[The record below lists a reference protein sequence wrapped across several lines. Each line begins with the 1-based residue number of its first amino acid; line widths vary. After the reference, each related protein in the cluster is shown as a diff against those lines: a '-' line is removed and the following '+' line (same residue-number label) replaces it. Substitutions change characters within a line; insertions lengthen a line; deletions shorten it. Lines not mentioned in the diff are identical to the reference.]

1 VSFKVL
7 VSDQEIRK
15 GHFDARDRLYGME
28 LGARRYTPDRA
39 LIDEAL

>member
-7 VSDQEIRK
+7 VGDQEIRK

-28 LGARRYTPDRA
+28 LGGKTLHP
-39 LIDEAL
+39 